1 MTIVSFKHKFIFIK
15 SGKVGGTSIQL
26 ALFPHLG
33 ERDIVTRISPSE
45 GNYHPRNIQY
55 KKTTFK
61 SHMSA
66 EAISTALGPDIY
78 NTFFVFTIERNFV
91 DKVISFYAM
100 EKYRELQ
107 RNNCNLEFNEFINRK
122 NFPQD
127 LNKYSICAGNALLP
141 AVDKC
146 YTYNNLWMLE
156 NDFKKLFHIDLNLE
170 RFNSKRQYRRNQIF
184 VEPVISNRQK
194 NIVREYYN
202 INKTFLKTFWLGS

>member
-15 SGKVGGTSIQL
+15 SGKVGGTVQL

-33 ERDIVTRISPSE
+33 NEILLLAYPLRRIFILVTF
-45 GNYHPRNIQY
+45 NT
-55 KKTTFK
+55 KKLLLKVHVLKNF
-61 SHMSA
+61 
-66 EAISTALGPDIY
+66 TALGPDIY

-146 YTYNNLWMLE
+146 YTYNNLWLLE
-156 NDFKKLFHIDLNLE
+156 NDFKKLFHIDLNLK

-202 INKTFLKTFWLGS
+202 INKTFLKTFWLGSL